1 MKGIIYIRVSS
12 DEQVKGT
19 SLEFQDEN
27 CRKYCQEKGIE
38 VLEVFREEGESA
50 KDLSMHN
57 RKEFL
62 RALEFCRKNKG
73 GVQVFVVLR
82 VDRFARNTDDHFA
95 VRKILMD
102 YGVTLHSVTEPIGNK
117 PAEKLFETMLAG
129 FAEFDNAIR
138 KQRCSDGMSKK
149 IDHGIYPWKSPY
161 GYACAHFKKRG
172 EKKTHPDPPDEK
184 AFPLIQRGLKEFSKG
199 LCSQT
204 ELTRMLDEWGL
215 AKIRGKKTTIQ
226 FIDRVLGKYL
236 KFYAGII
243 VNPWN
248 GKEVEGLH
256 KPMITKE
263 EMYQIMLVRSG
274 KAKMT
279 KRQKRG
285 SDFPLRRTITCGP
298 CGRPL
303 TGSVP
308 RGNGGRYYY
317 YHCGNKN
324 CSMFGKGIPKLDLE
338 KEFLKYLQKI
348 TPKDEFLKVFK
359 ETFLTLW
366 QERGKRFELEAK
378 QYETQ
383 IAELETKKKR
393 ICEMRED
400 GSYTKEEFLE
410 RRQEIENQVAAV
422 KISMAECRIDQF
434 DIESALA
441 YAITFL
447 RDLGRQWFDLRP
459 ETRPRFQRLLF
470 PDGIPYTRNKGFG
483 TAKLS
488 VIFEL
493 NQQSHGSKYHTV
505 DLRGIEPRPHP
516 CHGRVIPFYYRPA
529 AVTSYS
535 GCRFRLLQIKM

>member
-1 MKGIIYIRVSS
+1 
-12 DEQVKGT
+12 
-19 SLEFQDEN
+19 
-27 CRKYCQEKGIE
+27 
-38 VLEVFREEGESA
+38 
-50 KDLSMHN
+50 
-57 RKEFL
+57 
-62 RALEFCRKNKG
+62 
-73 GVQVFVVLR
+73 
-82 VDRFARNTDDHFA
+82 
-95 VRKILMD
+95 
-102 YGVTLHSVTEPIGNK
+102 
-117 PAEKLFETMLAG
+117 
-129 FAEFDNAIR
+129 
-138 KQRCSDGMSKK
+138 
-149 IDHGIYPWKSPY
+149 
-161 GYACAHFKKRG
+161 
-172 EKKTHPDPPDEK
+172 
-184 AFPLIQRGLKEFSKG
+184 
-199 LCSQT
+199 
-204 ELTRMLDEWGL
+204 MLDEWGL

-366 QERGKRFELEAK
+366 QERGKKFELEAK

-383 IAELETKKKR
+383 LAEFEAKKKR

-422 KISMAECRIDQF
+422 KISMAECKIDQF

-505 DLRGIEPRPHP
+505 DPGRIELPPVQ
-516 CHGRVIPFYYRPA
+516 CECTVIPLYYGPILKK
-529 AVTSYS
+529 V
-535 GCRFRLLQIKM
+535 CRNRYTVFLVGTLFPTNLPTLFVGANGVNPNF